1 MKLLFDNLIQSWEP
15 QKLFIF
21 EEMGFE
27 QSSFSSPVETAEPV
41 ENKAQKTLTYNPE
54 QSREI
59 RQQIYKKEQQEQHE
73 FESNKNRI
81 SETLIKKALED
92 QNYYDLLNPEERTP
106 ALEDKIIHQFLEE
119 EKALEREKGEDV
131 MVFNF

>member
-27 QSSFSSPVETAEPV
+27 QDSFRSPVETAEPV

-59 RQQIYKKEQQEQHE
+59 RQQIYEKEQQEQHE

-81 SETLIKKALED
+81 SETLIKEALED
-92 QNYYDLLNPEERTP
+92 DISPSGSFRST
-106 ALEDKIIHQFLEE
+106 
-119 EKALEREKGEDV
+119 KAYRMRV
-131 MVFNF
+131 AFNMLRPRAASKY